1 MAAKLIELDLDVT
14 TRLGGL
20 AEGEAADVLL
30 RRGRQPVGRVHVV
43 GAAGLLD
50 LGPLAAESGRRPTDD
65 EPVPASALPSVSA
78 VICTRDRPEDLVR
91 ALRSLARQEHPPDDV
106 LVIDNGTLDG
116 IRERVEAVLPRARV
130 VRERR
135 PGLDVARN
143 RALREAAGEVIA
155 FLDDDAEADGWWVR
169 SLAEAFAAHPRAAAV
184 TGLILPLELET
195 PAQQL
200 FEANG
205 GFARGFERRVLPRDG
220 ERRFGVRMPLVSDA
234 LTVGSGCN
242 MAFRAD
248 VLREL
253 GGFDEALDTGAP
265 LPGGGDLDAIHRVL
279 RAGHDL
285 VYEPGVL
292 VRHRHRRSLTGLR
305 AQMTGHYRALS
316 AFLVKALAG
325 ERGRARLGVAAFL
338 AWRLAKSALR
348 MPRRLVG
355 RDPLPLPLLLGL
367 FVAGIAGLGSY
378 PASRLRMRAHERRR
392 GGSLPGLL
400 PQLADLWGARELVV
414 LLAARD
420 LKVKYQRS
428 WLGFLWTLLNPLV
441 TVGVLVAVFSQV
453 IRIPIEH
460 YWAFLISGYFVWN
473 FFAQTLNGGVQSAA
487 ANAYLTRTC
496 YFPQEV
502 LVLSASLARLL
513 EFLVEMALLLVVLAV
528 FHHGSVPASFAAVL
542 PLLPIL
548 FVLVVGVAFPLVAL
562 AVHYQDA
569 VQAIPLATA
578 AWFYVTPVFYELDLV
593 PEELRGLF
601 LLNPLA
607 PLLGAFQAALY
618 RGVMPSAADL
628 SVLAALAS
636 VLAVAG
642 YALFNRRKRGFA
654 EIV

>member
-1 MAAKLIELDLDVT
+1 MAVQVVELDLDVAS
-14 TRLGGL
+14 RLEGL
-20 AEGEAADVLL
+20 AVGEPADVLL
-30 RRGRQPVGRVHVV
+30 RRGRQPVGRIRVV
-43 GAAGLLD
+43 GVAHALD
-50 LGPLAAESGRRPTDD
+50 LGSLAEDLGPRQADGEPLPAA
-65 EPVPASALPSVSA
+65 ALPSVSVA
-78 VICTRDRPEDLVR
+78 ICTRDRPEDLLR

-106 LVIDNGTLDG
+106 VVVDNGTTDG
-116 IRERVEAVLPRARV
+116 IREQVEAVLPRARV
-130 VRERR
+130 LRERR

-155 FLDDDAEADGWWVR
+155 FLDDDAEADRWWVR
-169 SLAEAFAAHPRAAAV
+169 SLAEAFAAHPEAAAV

-205 GFARGFERRVLPRDG
+205 GFGRGFERRVLPRDG
-220 ERRFGVRMPLVSDA
+220 ERRFGLRMPLVSDA

-242 MAFRAD
+242 MAFRSD

-279 RAGHDL
+279 RAGHGL
-285 VYEPGVL
+285 VYEPRVL
-292 VRHRHRRSLTGLR
+292 VRHRHRRSLAGLR
-305 AQMTGHYRALS
+305 AQLTGHYRALS
-316 AFLVKALAG
+316 AFLVKALVS

-338 AWRLAKSALR
+338 AWRLAKSGLR
-348 MPRRLVG
+348 VPRRLVG

-378 PASRLRMRAHERRR
+378 PASRLRMRAHEHRS
-392 GGSLPGLL
+392 GGRLPGLVA
-400 PQLADLWGARELVV
+400 QLAELWRARELVA
-414 LLAARD
+414 LLTARD

-441 TVGVLVAVFSQV
+441 TVGVLVAVFSHV

-473 FFAQTLNGGVQSAA
+473 FFAQTVNGGVQSAA

-496 YFPQEV
+496 SFPQEV
-502 LVLSASLARLL
+502 LVLSAALARFF

-528 FHHGSVPASFAAVL
+528 FHHGAVPASFAAVL

-578 AWFYVTPVFYELDLV
+578 AWFYVTPVFYDLDMV
-593 PEELRGLF
+593 PEELRGVF

-607 PLLGAFQAALY
+607 PLLGTFQAVLY
-618 RGVMPSAADL
+618 HGVMPSATDL
-628 SVLAALAS
+628 SGLAALAAG
-636 VLAVAG
+636 VAVVG
-642 YALFNRRKRGFA
+642 YALFNRRKRAFA